1 MSGDKAALAGLVQ
14 PPRLVP
20 SRRVA
25 VCEVVLG
32 LPDAELLR
40 AAEVRVRVAETE
52 SLQSHEATFREQ
64 PIGTLPIHRSALAAL
79 GLSGNGDFGDDPLRC
94 LHPKWSR
101 RIGVTRHVGPI
112 AGMET
117 GEAENL

>member
-64 PIGTLPIHRSALAAL
+64 PVGTLPIDRAAPAAL
-79 GLSGNGDFGDDPLRC
+79 GLSGNSNLRDNPLRC
-94 LHPKWSR
+94 LHLEGSR
-101 RIGVTRHVGPI
+101 RIGVT
-112 AGMET
+112 
-117 GEAENL
+117 